1 MEIIFTSLVMGNIDG
16 NDGNDKHQWSVV
28 VDQVGA
34 FDDAGIENVENIQDA
49 PKRCHQPRWKS
60 QSVHLVTF
68 K

>member
-1 MEIIFTSLVMGNIDG
+1 MMAMMAMMSTAKI
-16 NDGNDKHQWSVV
+16 QWSVI

-60 QSVHLVTF
+60 QSVHLVTL
-68 K
+68 KGI